1 MKSSHFQQEGFYMLK
16 DEFNIEYFKSIRE
29 EINMRV
35 KIHYQLVLS
44 KFAFGGGLLAFML
57 TNKLLLP
64 LSPFAVTACFFMLI
78 DIAILENLGWI
89 RSAGAFVRKN
99 IEDTELQIIKWET
112 GFTQTDGIW
121 SCFNMFGYLAGVWL
135 VAPVM
140 VVIAFLSEYDPNNKP
155 AIALFVVTCYLI
167 AYSFCLVIQ
176 NLHEDKAKA
185 IENQE
190 SPLIEKPGNRRS

>member
-1 MKSSHFQQEGFYMLK
+1 MLK

-35 KIHYQLVLS
+35 KIHYQFVLS

-64 LSPFAVTACFFMLI
+64 LSPFAVTACFFMLM

-99 IEDTELQIIKWET
+99 IEDTELQIMRWET
-112 GFTQTDGIW
+112 GFTQAGGIW
-121 SCFNMFGYLAGVWL
+121 SCFNVLGYLAGVWL

-140 VVIAFLSEYDPNNKP
+140 VIAAFLFEYDPNNKP
-155 AIALFVVTCYLI
+155 AIALFVVACYLI
-167 AYSFCLVIQ
+167 AYTFYLVIQ

-185 IENQE
+185 IEKCK
-190 SPLIEKPGNRRS
+190 SPLIEKQGGRPRG